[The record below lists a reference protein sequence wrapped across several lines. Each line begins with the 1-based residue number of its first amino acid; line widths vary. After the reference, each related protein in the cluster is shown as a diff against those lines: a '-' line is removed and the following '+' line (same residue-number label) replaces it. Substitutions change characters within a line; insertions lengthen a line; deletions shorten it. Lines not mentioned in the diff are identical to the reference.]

1 MSSQLRPPGR
11 LRHRRGSTTL
21 LSCLAVLAFLASGFG
36 MSGSAYADTAD
47 AAAPNLHPH
56 VASVDLSA
64 AATGYT
70 YWAYFSWDDSTS
82 SWAYATVGPNDKSV
96 KPADGDVYGFR
107 WALHV
112 GSKGRQPR
120 ADGDFDAI
128 CGSAGSGPHVAFVVD
143 YGTTEDAADGDTPPH
158 AQGICADQREG
169 FTVQQTLQSE
179 VPVRTGDGG
188 LLCGINGYPG
198 SGCVDTFKNVEK
210 QAPDEPVELALPGDS
225 ATEQSESSSA
235 ADNDADSDDDSSK
248 LLTIG
253 VPVIIVV
260 ALGVGALVLRRRRS

>member
-1 MSSQLRPPGR
+1 MSSQPLPACPPP
-11 LRHRRGSTTL
+11 RHRASRIL
-21 LSCLAVLAFLASGFG
+21 LACLAVLAFFTASVG
-36 MSGSAYADTAD
+36 MSGPAYADKAPPTR
-47 AAAPNLHPH
+47 AAA
-56 VASVDLSA
+56 SDLPT

-70 YWAYFSWDDSTS
+70 YWAYFSWDDSNS
-82 SWAYATVGPNDKSV
+82 SWTYATVGPNDKSV

-120 ADGDFDAI
+120 ADGDFEAI
-128 CGSAGSGPHVAFVVD
+128 CGSAGNGPHVAFVLD
-143 YGTTEDAADGDTPPH
+143 YGTAEDAPDGDTPPQ
-158 AQGICADQREG
+158 AQGICADQRDG

-179 VPVRTGDGG
+179 VSVRTGDGG
-188 LLCGINGYPG
+188 LLCGIDDYPS

-210 QAPDEPVELALPGDS
+210 PAPDEPVDLQLPGDS
-225 ATEQSESSSA
+225 STDQSASSST
-235 ADNDADSDDDSSK
+235 ADNDADSDDSSK

-253 VPVIIVV
+253 VPILIVV